1 LPGSTNAV
9 AGPRSGVGP
18 IAVSRGGIDVVAVT
32 GNPRDTAVNVAGSI
46 DRDPL
51 GGRELAGPG
60 AATRAVAAMSAANAT
75 MSLVRT

>member
-1 LPGSTNAV
+1 
-9 AGPRSGVGP
+9 VGP
-18 IAVSRGGIDVVAVT
+18 IAVSGVVIDVVAVT
-32 GNPRDTAVNVAGSI
+32 GNPSDTAVNVAGSMV
-46 DRDPL
+46 RDPL